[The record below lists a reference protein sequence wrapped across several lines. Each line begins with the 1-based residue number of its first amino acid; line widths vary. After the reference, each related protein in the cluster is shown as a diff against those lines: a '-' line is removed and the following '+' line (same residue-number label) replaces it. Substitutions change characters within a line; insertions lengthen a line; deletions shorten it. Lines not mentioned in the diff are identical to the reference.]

1 MAWNIFRKQKKE
13 EIDPL
18 HDLVV
23 NKMQLGWIVDY
34 DLNNWEV
41 AAVHR
46 YDFGGGDVVKEWELR
61 SGTEIIFLEYE
72 NEDGEFYSVS
82 RKIPFG
88 KIEGNIRTHLHSHDN
103 PPEQLTYESETYY
116 LDEDGSGLF
125 FKNEKEPGQEFIFW
139 NYTDGDGKKFI
150 TIEQWGASEYETYA
164 GIYAEEF
171 QFSNILPRE

>member
-1 MAWNIFRKQKKE
+1 MAWNIFRKSEKT

-23 NKMQLGWIVDY
+23 HKMEMGWIVDY
-34 DLNNWEV
+34 DLKNWEV

-46 YDFGGGDVVKEWELR
+46 YDFGDGDIVKEWELR

-82 RKIPFG
+82 RKMTLG
-88 KIEGNIRTHLHSHDN
+88 KIEGNIRSHLQAHDN
-103 PPEQLTYESETYY
+103 PPEQLTYNGDAYY
-116 LDEDGSGLF
+116 LDEDGGGLF
-125 FKNEKEPGQEFIFW
+125 FKNGQEPGQEFIFW
-139 NYTDGDGKKFI
+139 TYTDEAGEKFV
-150 TIEQWGASEYETYA
+150 TIEQWGASEYAAFA
-164 GIYAEEF
+164 GDYAEEF